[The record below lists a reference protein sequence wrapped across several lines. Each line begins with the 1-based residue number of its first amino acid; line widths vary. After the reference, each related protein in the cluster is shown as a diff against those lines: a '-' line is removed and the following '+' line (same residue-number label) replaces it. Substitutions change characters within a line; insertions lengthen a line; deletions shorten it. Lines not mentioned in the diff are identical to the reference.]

1 MDDGLRERLAARA
14 RRVLRDAHEAED
26 IAQEA
31 LLRAPHGAAARAV
44 DLRAWLHAVCYRLAI
59 DRLRAR
65 RREAR
70 ALAVLAL
77 REVEADDSLERSAQA
92 ERVLAHLSDLPE
104 PYRRAVTLRYLE
116 GLTFPEI
123 AMRMNALERT
133 VRTWVGR
140 GLDRLRRR
148 LADEEPP

>member
-26 IAQEA
+26 VAQEA
-31 LLRAPHGAAARAV
+31 LLRVPHGAAAV

-70 ALAVLAL
+70 ALAALAL
-77 REVEADDSLERSAQA
+77 REVEGDDSLERSAEA
-92 ERVLAHLSDLPE
+92 ERVRAHLSELPE

-116 GLTFPEI
+116 GLSFPEI
-123 AMRMNALERT
+123 AVRMNALERT

-140 GLDRLRRR
+140 GLERLRRR